1 MIGSQNLVF
10 AFFIIAVGLW
20 ILAQTALTGATFE
33 TLLTV
38 AGLAVLVNLSA
49 TAVLTNHA
57 LQSDK
62 YSLL

>member
-1 MIGSQNLVF
+1 VVSSQNLVF

-20 ILAQTALTGATFE
+20 ILAQTALTGAAFE

-38 AGLAVLVNLSA
+38 AGLAVLVNLIA
-49 TAVLTNHA
+49 TTVITNHTA
-57 LQSDK
+57 LSDK